1 MGKRTFCLY
10 ILESPFESVLLIAD
24 SELISAL
31 WLWPGTMSRKALPPP
46 FGIRINPI
54 QDIRLVCVAFGGNN
68 RKHSSE

>member
-1 MGKRTFCLY
+1 
-10 ILESPFESVLLIAD
+10 VLFIAD

-31 WLWPGTMSRKALPPP
+31 WLWPGTTSRKELPPP